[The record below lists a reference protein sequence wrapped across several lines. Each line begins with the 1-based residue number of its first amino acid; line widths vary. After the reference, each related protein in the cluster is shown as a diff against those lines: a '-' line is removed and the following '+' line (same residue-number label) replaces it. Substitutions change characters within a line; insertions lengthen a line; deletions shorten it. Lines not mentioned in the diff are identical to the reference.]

1 MWSRMSKGFAVMKRA
16 FSGLSVLALL
26 AGASFGQ
33 SASAPATFDLADVHI
48 SPRSQFQFFQGAVL
62 KGNRYVVKNATLVD
76 LIATAYSIE
85 NEKVVGG
92 PSWLEKD
99 RFDVIAKAP
108 ANTPPETLKLM
119 LQGLLADRFKV
130 AVHPD
135 TRPMSVF
142 VLTVG
147 KGKAKLKESD
157 GSGNSGCQPT
167 PGQPPPTPG
176 ATLTIMITCHNMTM
190 ESFVPLVR
198 QMASGYITG
207 PVVNSTELKGSWDF
221 DIKWTPRGAFAQSG
235 PDGISIFDALD
246 RQLGLK
252 LESQKLPMSVI
263 VVDSA
268 NDKPTDNPPGVAT
281 ALPPPPPAEFEV
293 AVIKPS
299 LPEATTGGRFDPSG
313 QINMQAVTLKLLIS
327 IAWGINP
334 NDKETLLGA
343 PKWLDS
349 TKFDIV
355 AKTST
360 SGGPAAAQL
369 DIEDFRSMLRA
380 LLIDRFKMA
389 VHNEERP
396 VNAYTL
402 TAANPKMKKAD
413 PSNRT
418 GCKEGPGPDGKDP
431 RIANPILSRLVTCL
445 NMTMTQFA
453 EQLQTMAGGY
463 VFSPVKDAT
472 GLEGA
477 FDFTLSF
484 STAGQVNGGRG
495 GGFGGDGGTP
505 TGAETASDPSGAL
518 SIFDA
523 ISKQLGLKLELKKR
537 PVTVLV
543 IDHVEEKPTDN

>member
-1 MWSRMSKGFAVMKRA
+1 MKRS
-16 FSGLSVLALL
+16 FGGTSLVALL
-26 AGASFGQ
+26 AGAAFGQ
-33 SASAPATFDLADVHI
+33 SVAPPAKFDVADVHV
-48 SPRSQFQFFQGAVL
+48 SPRGPFQFFQGAVL
-62 KGNRYVVKNATLVD
+62 KGDRYVVKNATLVD
-76 LIATAYSIE
+76 LIATAYGIE

-92 PSWLEKD
+92 PSWLEKE

-108 ANTPPETLKLM
+108 ANSTPEALKLQ
-119 LQGLLADRFKV
+119 LQTLLADRFKV

-135 TRPMSVF
+135 TKPMSVF
-142 VLTVG
+142 VLALG
-147 KGKAKLKESD
+147 KGKPKLKESD
-157 GSGNSGCQPT
+157 GSGNSGCQPA
-167 PGQPPPTPG
+167 PGQPSPEPG
-176 ATLTIMITCHNMTM
+176 KTLTILITCHKMTM
-190 ESFVPLVR
+190 EAFAPLVR

-207 PVVNSTELKGSWDF
+207 PVVNSTELKGEWDF
-221 DIKWTPRGAFAQSG
+221 DIKWTPRGAFAQAG
-235 PDGISIFDALD
+235 PDGISIFDALEK
-246 RQLGLK
+246 QLGLK
-252 LESQKLPMSVI
+252 LEPQKVPTAVI
-263 VVDSA
+263 VVDAA
-268 NDKPTDNPPGVAT
+268 NEVPTENPPGVAK

-299 LPEATTGGRFDPSG
+299 LPDATPGGRFDPSG

-334 NDKETLLGA
+334 NDKETLVGA

-349 TKFDIV
+349 AKFDIT

-360 SGGPAAAQL
+360 TGGPGAAQL
-369 DIEDFRSMLRA
+369 DIDDFRSMLRA
-380 LLIDRFKMA
+380 LLIERFKMV

-402 TAANPKMKKAD
+402 TAGNPKMKKAD

-445 NMTMTQFA
+445 NMTMPQFA

-463 VFSPVKDAT
+463 IFSPVKDAT

-484 STAGQVNGGRG
+484 STAAQVNGSGGRG
-495 GGFGGDGGTP
+495 AGLGGDGAP
-505 TGAETASDPSGAL
+505 PAGADTASDPSGAL

-537 PVTVLV
+537 PVSVLV